1 MKAFQSPLRPELVK
15 FLVLINSWTF
25 LDGTSIST
33 IKKFILD
40 VNSIISKC
48 TIMIIYTIYITLIS
62 SMFLSPAENINFID
76 NWLTKQYIIVDF
88 NGKQDSHTLL
98 WYSLMTKKEIFEI
111 SAKWGYTAYLSR
123 RGWTWN

>member
-76 NWLTKQYIIVDF
+76 N
-88 NGKQDSHTLL
+88 
-98 WYSLMTKKEIFEI
+98 
-111 SAKWGYTAYLSR
+111 
-123 RGWTWN
+123 